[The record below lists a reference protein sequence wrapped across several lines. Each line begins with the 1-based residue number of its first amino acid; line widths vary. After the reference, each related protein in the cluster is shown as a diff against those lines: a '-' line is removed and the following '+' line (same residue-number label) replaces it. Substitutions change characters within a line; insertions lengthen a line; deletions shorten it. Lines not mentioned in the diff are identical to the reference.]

1 MRDSERAMEAARLSA
16 HRIKDENTRNL
27 ALTQITIASAIL
39 TELKKLNTSRN
50 NGVRLIK
57 SE

>member
-1 MRDSERAMEAARLSA
+1 MEAARLSA